1 MSVTSDIQAPALSL
15 LASRFLDIV
24 AAGDHAALLDL
35 FTDGAA
41 VRDWGHLHVG
51 REGIARWNERD
62 FLGADVTL
70 DVHKVAFQDDGATIT
85 ATVRSPRFT
94 GPSTFVLVPTG
105 EKIRQLVITA

>member
-1 MSVTSDIQAPALSL
+1 MTSDIQAPTLSL
-15 LASRFLDIV
+15 LAARFLDIV
-24 AAGDHAALLDL
+24 AAGDSTALLEM

-51 REGIARWNERD
+51 REGIARWNGRE
-62 FLGADVTL
+62 FLGAGVAVE
-70 DVHKVAFQDDGATIT
+70 VHKVAFHDDGATIT

-105 EKIRQLVITA
+105 DRIRQLVITA